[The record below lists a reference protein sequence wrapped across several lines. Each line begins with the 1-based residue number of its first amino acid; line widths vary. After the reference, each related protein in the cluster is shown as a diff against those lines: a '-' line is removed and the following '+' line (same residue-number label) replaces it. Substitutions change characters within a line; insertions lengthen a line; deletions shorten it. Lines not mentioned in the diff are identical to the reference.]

1 MALLIRGGQL
11 LNSTQMAL
19 ETADVLIEADQIVAV
34 GCQLSSPPGTEEL
47 NAAGHLILPGLVNAH
62 THAHKN
68 LFKGLGDN
76 WTLEDLL
83 THGPALNGCRT
94 PEDHYLSAA
103 IGAIEMLKTGCT
115 AAYDLFMSVPA
126 PTSEV
131 VEAVVRAYIDVG
143 LRAVVAPA
151 VADVAF
157 YHAVPDLFEILPPDL
172 RQTVEQIQ
180 ADPTEGLLELTETT
194 IRLWHGAA
202 GGRIRV
208 AVAPTIPGQCSD
220 DFLVGCGHLTQEY
233 GVGLHTHLAE
243 SKVQAVYAQRR
254 WGTTIV
260 GHLADL
266 GLLTPGFVGAHG
278 VWLTPEDIQRLADA
292 GAAVA
297 HNPTSNLKL
306 GSGIAPTREMLN
318 RGLTVGLGTD
328 GSMSSDNLNM
338 FEAMRCAALVNQV
351 RFPHAQENWVGAKEV
366 YNMATQGSARALGLV
381 DNIGAVALG
390 RKADLVLLRA
400 NSVFLQPLN
409 QPLNA
414 LVYAE
419 TGADV
424 TTVLVGGRVVLDHGR
439 VLTVDEGQ
447 LQTQAQKAADRLRAQ
462 NTTAWGLAQQLRPYV
477 AAACRAAVASP
488 YPVNRYAVPIISEDI
503 FSPSGRGPGQAL

>member
-1 MALLIRGGQL
+1 MALLIRGGHV

-19 ETADVLIEADQIVAV
+19 EPADVLIEADQIVAV
-34 GCQLSSPPGTEEL
+34 GCKLSCPPGTEEL
-47 NAAGHLILPGLVNAH
+47 NATGHLILPGLANAH
-62 THAHKN
+62 THAHNN
-68 LFKGLGDN
+68 LLRGLADN

-83 THGPALNGCRT
+83 THGPALNGGRT
-94 PEDHYLSAA
+94 PEDHYLAAA
-103 IGAIEMLKTGCT
+103 IGAVEMLKTGCT

-126 PTSEV
+126 PSREV

-143 LRAVVAPA
+143 LRAVLPPA
-151 VADVAF
+151 VADAVF
-157 YHAVPDLFEILPPDL
+157 FRVVPDLFKTLPPDL

-180 ADPTEGLLELTETT
+180 ADPTEGLLQLIENTL
-194 IRLWHGAA
+194 RLWHGAA
-202 GGRIRV
+202 GGRIRA

-220 DFLVGCGHLTQEY
+220 DFLSGCGRLAQDY

-243 SKVQAVYAQRR
+243 SKVQAVYAQRH

-266 GLLTPGFVGAHG
+266 GLVRPGFVGAHG
-278 VWLTPEDIQRLADA
+278 VWLTPDDIQRLADA

-297 HNPTSNLKL
+297 HNPASNLKL

-318 RGLTVGLGTD
+318 HGLTVGLGTD
-328 GSMSSDNLNM
+328 GSMCSDNLNM
-338 FEAMRCAALVNQV
+338 FEAMRFAALVNKV
-351 RFPHAQENWVGAKEV
+351 RFPHDQDNWVGAREV
-366 YNMATQGSARALGLV
+366 YHMATQGSARALGLV
-381 DNIGAVALG
+381 DDIGAVAPR

-400 NSVFLQPLN
+400 NSIFLQPLN

-424 TTVLVGGRVVLDHGR
+424 MTVLVGGRVVVDNGR
-439 VLTVDEGQ
+439 VLTVDEGH
-447 LQTQAQKAADRLRAQ
+447 LRIQAQEAADRLRAQ
-462 NTTAWGLAQQLRPYV
+462 NSAAWALAQQLRPYV
-477 AAACRAAVASP
+477 AAACRAAVAAS
-488 YPVNRYAVPIISEDI
+488 YPVNRYAAPIISEAT
-503 FSPSGRGPGQAL
+503 PSLPRA

>member
-1 MALLIRGGQL
+1 MALLIRGGQV
-11 LNSTQMAL
+11 LNSAQMAL
-19 ETADVLIEADQIVAV
+19 EPADVLIEADHIVAV
-34 GCQLSSPPGTEEL
+34 GGKLSCPPGTEEL
-47 NAAGHLILPGLVNAH
+47 SANGYLVLPGLANAH
-62 THAHKN
+62 THAHNN
-68 LFKGLGDN
+68 LFKGLADN

-115 AAYDLFMSVPA
+115 SAYDLFMSMPA
-126 PTSEV
+126 PSREV

-151 VADVAF
+151 VGDVVF
-157 YHAVPDLFEILPPDL
+157 YRVVPGLFDILPPDL

-180 ADPTEGLLELTETT
+180 ADPTAGLLQLTENAL
-194 IRLWHGAA
+194 RLWHGAA

-220 DFLVGCGHLTQEY
+220 DFLLGCGRLAQEY

-266 GLLTPGFVGAHG
+266 GLVRPGFVGAHG
-278 VWLTPEDIQRLADA
+278 VWLTLEDIQRLADA

-297 HNPTSNLKL
+297 HNPASNLKL
-306 GSGIAPTREMLN
+306 GSGIAPTREMLD

-328 GSMSSDNLNM
+328 GAMSSDNLNM
-338 FEAMRCAALVNQV
+338 FEAMRFAALVNKV
-351 RFPHAQENWVGAKEV
+351 RFPHDQDNWVGAREV
-366 YNMATQGSARALGLV
+366 YRMATQGSARVLGLA
-381 DNIGAVALG
+381 DDIGAVAPG

-400 NSVFLQPLN
+400 NSMFLQPLN

-439 VLTVDEGQ
+439 VLTVDEGK
-447 LQTQAQKAADRLRAQ
+447 LQTQAQESADRLRAQ
-462 NTTAWGLAQQLRPYV
+462 NTAAWALAQQLRPYV
-477 AAACRAAVASP
+477 AAACRAAVAIP
-488 YPVNRYAVPIISEDI
+488 YAVNRYAVPIMSEA
-503 FSPSGRGPGQAL
+503 SPAPPGV

>member
-1 MALLIRGGQL
+1 MALLVRGGQV
-11 LNSTQMAL
+11 LNSTQMAI
-19 ETADVLIEADQIVAV
+19 EPADVLIEADQIVAV
-34 GCQLSSPPGTEEL
+34 GCKLSSPPGTEEL
-47 NAAGHLILPGLVNAH
+47 NAAGHLVLPGLVNAH
-62 THAHKN
+62 THAHNN
-68 LFKGLGDN
+68 LLKGLADN

-83 THGPALNGCRT
+83 THGPALNSSRT

-115 AAYDLFMSVPA
+115 AAYDLFMAVPA

-151 VADVAF
+151 VGDVVF
-157 YHAVPDLFEILPPDL
+157 YRVVPDLFEILPPDL

-180 ADPTEGLLELTETT
+180 ADPTEGLLQLTENTL
-194 IRLWHGAA
+194 RLWHGAA

-208 AVAPTIPGQCSD
+208 AVAPTIPGHCSD
-220 DFLVGCGHLTQEY
+220 DFLLGCGRLVQEY

-243 SKVQAVYAQRR
+243 SKVQAVYAQRH

-260 GHLADL
+260 GHLAEL
-266 GLLTPGFVGAHG
+266 GLLGPGFVGAHG

-297 HNPTSNLKL
+297 HNPASNLKL

-318 RGLTVGLGTD
+318 QGLTVGLGTD
-328 GSMSSDNLNM
+328 GSMSSDNLDM
-338 FEAMRCAALVNQV
+338 FEAMRFAALVNKV
-351 RFPHAQENWVGAKEV
+351 RFPHDQDNWVGAREV
-366 YNMATQGSARALGLV
+366 YRMATHGSAHALGLA
-381 DNIGAVALG
+381 DDIGAVSPG

-400 NSVFLQPLN
+400 NSAFLQPFN

-424 TTVLVGGRVVLDHGR
+424 TTVLVGGRVVLDQGR
-439 VLTVDEGQ
+439 VLTADEGK
-447 LQTQAQKAADRLRAQ
+447 LRTLAQQAADRLRAQ
-462 NTTAWGLAQQLRPYV
+462 NTTAWALAQQLRPYV
-477 AAACRAAVASP
+477 AAACRAAVATP
-488 YPVNRYAVPIISEDI
+488 YPVNRYAAPIMSEA
-503 FSPSGRGPGQAL
+503 SPSPPGSVSPG

>member
-11 LNSTQMAL
+11 LNSTQMTL
-19 ETADVLIEADQIVAV
+19 EAADVLIEADQIVAV
-34 GCQLSSPPGTEEL
+34 GCQRSSPPGTEEL

-62 THAHKN
+62 THAHNN

-83 THGPALNGCRT
+83 THGPALNGYRT

-126 PTSEV
+126 STTSLV
-131 VEAVVRAYIDVG
+131 GAVVRAYIDVG

-151 VADVAF
+151 VADVVF

-180 ADPTEGLLELTETT
+180 ADSTEGLLELTETT
-194 IRLWHGAA
+194 IRLWHSAA
-202 GGRIRV
+202 GGRLRV

-220 DFLVGCGHLTQEY
+220 DFLVGCGRLAQEY

-254 WGTTIV
+254 WGTTII

-278 VWLTPEDIQRLADA
+278 VWLTPEDI
-292 GAAVA
+292 
-297 HNPTSNLKL
+297 
-306 GSGIAPTREMLN
+306 
-318 RGLTVGLGTD
+318 
-328 GSMSSDNLNM
+328 
-338 FEAMRCAALVNQV
+338 
-351 RFPHAQENWVGAKEV
+351 
-366 YNMATQGSARALGLV
+366 
-381 DNIGAVALG
+381 
-390 RKADLVLLRA
+390 
-400 NSVFLQPLN
+400 
-409 QPLNA
+409 
-414 LVYAE
+414 
-419 TGADV
+419 
-424 TTVLVGGRVVLDHGR
+424 
-439 VLTVDEGQ
+439 
-447 LQTQAQKAADRLRAQ
+447 
-462 NTTAWGLAQQLRPYV
+462 
-477 AAACRAAVASP
+477 
-488 YPVNRYAVPIISEDI
+488 
-503 FSPSGRGPGQAL
+503 